1 MGKSGPYTARI
12 PDAQGYVAYSE
23 EDHAV
28 WATLYARQRAAVAN
42 AACPAFL
49 EGLERLQLSP
59 DRAPQLP
66 EVSAR
71 LREITGWEVV
81 PVPALIPFE
90 TFLRLLSQRKFPAA
104 TFVRR
109 RDELDYLEEPD
120 LFHEVFGHVPLLTH
134 PSFAAFQE
142 AYGRHVLQAR
152 PEEQRCWERL
162 YWFTIEFGLVQAGPQ
177 RCQIY
182 GGGILSSIHETRFA
196 LSTAPEHRAFDL
208 LEVLRTPYRIDI
220 PQPRYFVLES
230 LDQLFDLAR
239 QRLADVV
246 AEALRLGPLP
256 PPYDEDLPSPRLIA

>member
-1 MGKSGPYTARI
+1 MGKSGPYTART
-12 PDAQGYVAYSE
+12 PDAKGYVDYSE
-23 EDHAV
+23 DDHAV
-28 WATLYARQRAAVAN
+28 WATLYERQRSAVAQ

-49 EGLERLQLSP
+49 EGLDHLQLSA
-59 DRAPQLP
+59 DRVPQLP

-71 LREITGWEVV
+71 LRKATGWEVV

-90 TFLRLLSQRKFPAA
+90 TFLRLLSQRQFPAA

-120 LFHEVFGHVPLLTH
+120 LFHEIFGHVPLLTH

-142 AYGRHVLQAR
+142 AYGRHVLQAS

-162 YWFTIEFGLVQAGPQ
+162 YWFTIEFGLVRGAGGDC
-177 RCQIY
+177 RIY

-196 LSTAPEHRAFDL
+196 LSTAPERRPFDL

-230 LDQLFDLAR
+230 LEQLFELAR
-239 QRLADVV
+239 VSLADVM

-256 PPYDEDLPSPRLIA
+256 APYDAELPSPRSSA